1 MTDLMSSLVLI
12 DQESLSGTVL
22 ADRLAAVLPDLSEHF
37 GYEEPMETLDD
48 LTGRW
53 AVVVDALSGVP
64 GVTPYQ
70 VRYALECLDEV
81 ARRLRAVLPAQDVPI
96 GDVLW

>member
-1 MTDLMSSLVLI
+1 MTDLTSVVAMVDREPTPGS
-12 DQESLSGTVL
+12 VL
-22 ADRLAAVLPDLSEHF
+22 ADRLAAVLDDLSEHF

-64 GVTPYQ
+64 GVTPFRL
-70 VRYALECLDEV
+70 RYDLACLDEV
-81 ARRLRAVLPAQDVPI
+81 ARRLRAALPAEDVIP
-96 GDVLW
+96 W